1 MTNDLDIELFK
12 AIEGLNIE
20 KVKELI
26 QQGVNIN
33 KAKNKYRPKH
43 TPIHTASI
51 CTYEDS
57 VKISKSIDLLQLLI
71 DNGANVNLRNDDLE
85 TPLFESL
92 FSSTKLIKI
101 LIENGAKI
109 NLQNIHG
116 QTPLHLICGFN
127 GCGKVN
133 VLRLLLDNG
142 ADVFVKDFKSQTP
155 LQLAMETEKHAIVE
169 LLLAYG
175 AT

>member
-1 MTNDLDIELFK
+1 MTNELELFK

-33 KAKNKYRPKH
+33 KAKNKYRPKY

-51 CTYEDS
+51 CTYKEP
-57 VKISKSIDLLQLLI
+57 VKISQSIALLQLLI
-71 DNGANVNLRNDDLE
+71 DNGADVNLRNDDLE

-92 FSSTKLIKI
+92 FSSTSIIKI

-109 NLQNIHG
+109 NLQNIRG

-127 GCGKVN
+127 GCGKVD
-133 VLRLLLDNG
+133 VLKLLLDNG
-142 ADVFVKDFKSQTP
+142 ADVFVKDFKRQTP
-155 LQLAMETEKHAIVE
+155 LQLAMETEKSAIIE
-169 LLLAYG
+169 LLLEYG